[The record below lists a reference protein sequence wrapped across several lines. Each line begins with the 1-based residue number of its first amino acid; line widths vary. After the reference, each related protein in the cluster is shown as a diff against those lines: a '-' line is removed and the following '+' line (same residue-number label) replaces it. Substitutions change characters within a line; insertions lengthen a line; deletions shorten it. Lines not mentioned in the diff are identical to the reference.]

1 MRASNIE
8 RFDVLTGRV
17 LAELYQHF
25 PVDLDLEAWSYRDLF
40 TGAPMED
47 GWLAKE
53 DGVFFQSTV
62 LWLGSAGYIEHG
74 SAANNGD
81 VYRCVLTAKG
91 LEVLKAFPASLQAGP
106 TLGDKLVDASK
117 GGTKEVLRGVAS
129 EALSLGARMLTAQL
143 GLPG

>member
-1 MRASNIE
+1 MTNNIE
-8 RFDVLTGRV
+8 QFDVLTGRV

-25 PVDLDLEAWSYRDLF
+25 PVDVDLNAWSYRDLF
-40 TGAPMED
+40 TGVPIED
-47 GWLAKE
+47 GWLSKE
-53 DGVFFQSTV
+53 DSVFFQSTV

-74 SAANNGD
+74 DPTSNGD

-91 LEVLKAFPASLQAGP
+91 LEVLKAFPASLQTGP

-117 GGTKEVLRGVAS
+117 GGAKEVLRGVAN
-129 EALSLGARMLTAQL
+129 EALSLGARMLTTHL